1 MLSIDYNYNVGWQC
15 PICKHVYSPTVTQCP
30 YCGNSDTVA
39 SDRVAIEKHDG
50 EWTINDYKPYT
61 VTLTSNNTPHT
72 TYASSVQETE
82 PPLKDKVIKAL
93 ELCKALNYNPN
104 LDNCD
109 ECPYYDEDEGT
120 CNTMGDILRDALRVI
135 KDE

>member
-1 MLSIDYNYNVGWQC
+1 MLSNDYNYNVGWQC

-39 SDRVAIEKHDG
+39 SDHVTIDASDFINIEKNGDA
-50 EWTINDYKPYT
+50 W
-61 VTLTSNNTPHT
+61 TLTGNPPYDVSLT
-72 TYASSVQETE
+72 TTGYAPEDNE
-82 PPLKDKVIKAL
+82 FKDKVIKAL

-109 ECPYYDEDEGT
+109 ECPYYDESEGT
-120 CNTMGDILRDALRVI
+120 CNTMGDILRDALKVI
-135 KDE
+135 KGK